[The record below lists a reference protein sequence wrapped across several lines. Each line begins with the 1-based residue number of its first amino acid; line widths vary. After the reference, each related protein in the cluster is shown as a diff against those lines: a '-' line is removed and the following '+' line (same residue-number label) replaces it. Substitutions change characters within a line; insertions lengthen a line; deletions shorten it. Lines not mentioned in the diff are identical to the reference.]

1 MFANTIQ
8 CVFPRKYESKKLK
21 SGKDA
26 QFKAQ
31 LRNLLDF
38 SHPNLEYLYAENV
51 YSPYNIKP
59 KEKYPRE
66 TYDIAD
72 KVRDL
77 KNKGLKYRDIPPEE
91 KPFDEK
97 VMKKAFIKE
106 VVLYNPS
113 YLAKPKVKIYAYSCN
128 HSYNSGKYCV

>member
-1 MFANTIQ
+1 MLLF
-8 CVFPRKYESKKLK
+8 RKYESKKLK

-26 QFKAQ
+26 KFKAQ

-77 KNKGLKYRDIPPEE
+77 KNKGLKYRDIPSED

-97 VMKKAFIKE
+97 EMKKAFIKE

-113 YLAKPKVKIYAYSCN
+113 YLAKPKVKSIFFYI
-128 HSYNSGKYCV
+128 HF